1 MLNFTFKLVKSAR
14 LLEEI
19 YRLRF
24 EVYVKENGF
33 ISCEDCP
40 AEKEKD
46 KFDDYSL
53 HIAAIDKRGI
63 LAGAVRLALDSPYG
77 FPIERHCHYPIF
89 NHKIKLSRKN
99 LAEIS
104 RLVISRDYRIG
115 KWDDPY
121 HVVITHDRENI
132 TRECRCKISP
142 ILFGLYGLAY
152 QESKRCG
159 ITHWCAAMEDSL
171 FRLVDMHGFI
181 FSPLGEKIDYYG
193 EVTPYLGILS
203 EIEGSVRGLKLSSED
218 IFHRFFE
225 PASSN

>member
-1 MLNFTFKLVKSAR
+1 MLNFTFKIVNSPQ

-19 YRLRF
+19 HRLRF
-24 EVYVKENGF
+24 EVYVLENGF
-33 ISCEDCP
+33 IPKEDCP
-40 AEKEKD
+40 EGKEKD
-46 KFDDYSL
+46 KFDEHSI

-63 LAGAVRLALDSPYG
+63 LAGAVRLVLDSRRG
-77 FPIERHCHYPIF
+77 FPLEEHCHYPVF
-89 NHKIKLSRKN
+89 SDKTKFSRKN

-115 KWDDPY
+115 RWDDTY
-121 HVVITHDRENI
+121 HVVIAHDRENI

-152 QESKRCG
+152 QESKRRG
-159 ITHWCAAMEDSL
+159 ITHWLAAMEDSL
-171 FRLVDMHGFI
+171 FRLVALHGFI
-181 FSPLGEKIDYYG
+181 FSPLGEPIDYYG
-193 EVTPYLGILS
+193 EVTPYLGELS
-203 EIEGSVRGLKLSSED
+203 EIEKSVRGLKLAAED

>member
-1 MLNFTFKLVKSAR
+1 MLNFIFKLVKSAR

-40 AEKEKD
+40 DGKEKD
-46 KFDDYSL
+46 KFDEHSI

-77 FPIERHCHYPIF
+77 FPIEEHCHYPIF
-89 NHKIKLSRKN
+89 NHKVELSRKN
-99 LAEIS
+99 LLEIS

-121 HVVITHDRENI
+121 HVVIANESRNNLK
-132 TRECRCKISP
+132 ECKCNISP

-152 QESKRCG
+152 QESKRRG
-159 ITHWCAAMEDSL
+159 LTHWLAAMEDSL
-171 FRLVDMHGFI
+171 FRLVALHGFI
-181 FSPLGEKIDYYG
+181 FSPLGAPIDYYG
-193 EVTPYLGILS
+193 EVTPYLGELS
-203 EIEGSVRGLKLSSED
+203 EIEKSVRGLKLASED